1 MKGLDERAL
10 ERVAEYFQALAD
22 STRLCLLNALRDG
35 EMSVGE
41 LTQIAGCSQANVS
54 KHLSLLAKGGFVE
67 RRSEGTSVFYGISDP
82 DLYKLCDLVC
92 GHIAKRLAAQSGMHQ
107 MLKRAARA
115 R

>member
-10 ERVAEYFQALAD
+10 GQIAEYFQALAEP
-22 STRLCLLNALRDG
+22 TRLRLLNQLREG

-67 RRSEGTSVFYGISDP
+67 RRNEGTSVYYAISDP
-82 DLYKLCDLVC
+82 DIYRLCDLVC
-92 GHIAKRLAAQSGMHQ
+92 GQLAKRLAAQDAMHRQ
-107 MLKRAARA
+107 LRRAVRA
-115 R
+115 G